1 MTFIFVFMAHELA
14 KCIQIRLN
22 HVLQNTD
29 LHCKQKAKLTLNGN
43 IFIFFTFNFTN
54 IHVSCRLY
62 ANIMFQMFFTF

>member
-22 HVLQNTD
+22 HVLHNTD

-54 IHVSCRLY
+54 IHVRKHNVSNVFHLLK
-62 ANIMFQMFFTF
+62 

>member
-22 HVLQNTD
+22 HVLHNTD

-43 IFIFFTFNFTN
+43 IFIFLHLILQT
-54 IHVSCRLY
+54 Y
-62 ANIMFQMFFTF
+62 M